1 MSPECSA
8 AERAREVRDEAR
20 GWRRAG
26 FVNEEVLRR
35 TLSLFPDDRQR
46 FGPGFRALA
55 FLFAGF
61 ACLVMVGLALVLFEP
76 RGEFALGIQLCF
88 WAVVLA
94 GLTELQRGPW
104 KRADAGAESATA
116 YASVILAVLGLVVL
130 TESLPAD
137 ARLFGTATRTMAVLF
152 MACAVAAWRYGDA
165 VLFALGAL
173 SGFALLVQ
181 TGHGRVLW
189 ILAGGLLIP
198 ACLQAARDAR
208 LSPSHRRG
216 AVVVGAVAIVALY
229 AAAHVWSLDQRLI
242 EWAHEVN
249 TPPALLPFRWLS
261 VLATALLPP
270 LFLGL
275 GWRLREPLLL
285 YSGLL
290 LIGVSIATIRLYHS
304 ILPLSLALIL
314 IGAACLGLALGV
326 RRWLR
331 TGDQGE
337 RDGFT
342 ADPLFDDTNRT
353 EAIRAVVAVASFT
366 PAAQPA
372 ASRSA
377 FEGGGGSFGGGGA
390 TGGF

>member
-1 MSPECSA
+1 MRPEWSA
-8 AERAREVRDEAR
+8 AERAKQVRDEAR

-26 FVNEEVLRR
+26 FVNDEVLRR
-35 TLSLFPDDRQR
+35 TLALFPDDRQR

-61 ACLVMVGLALVLFEP
+61 ACIVMVGLALVLFEP
-76 RGEFALGIQLCF
+76 RGELEMGIQLCF

-94 GLTELQRGPW
+94 GLTEFQRGAW

-116 YASVILAVLGLVVL
+116 YASVVLAAFGLVAL
-130 TESLPAD
+130 TESLPTEAQFF
-137 ARLFGTATRTMAVLF
+137 ATATRTLAVLF
-152 MACAVAAWRYGDA
+152 VACAVAAWRYGDA
-165 VLFALGAL
+165 VFFAGGAL
-173 SGFALLVQ
+173 SGFGLLVQ
-181 TGHGRVLW
+181 TGHGRPLW
-189 ILAGGLLIP
+189 ILAGALLIP
-198 ACLQAARDAR
+198 ICLRAARDPR
-208 LSPSHRRG
+208 FSPSHRRG
-216 AVVVGAVAIVALY
+216 AVIVGTVAIVALY
-229 AAAHVWSLDQRLI
+229 AAVHVWSFDQRLM
-242 EWAHEVN
+242 EWTHDFGA
-249 TPPALLPFRWLS
+249 PGPLPFRWLS
-261 VLATALLPP
+261 ILATALLPP
-270 LFLGL
+270 FLLGL
-275 GWRLREPLLL
+275 GWRRREPLLL

-304 ILPLSLALIL
+304 ILPLSFALIL
-314 IGAACLGLALGV
+314 IGASCLGLALGV

-331 TGDQGE
+331 AGDQGE

-366 PAAQPA
+366 PAAQPTV
-372 ASRSA
+372 SRPA

>member
-1 MSPECSA
+1 MNPEWSA
-8 AERAREVRDEAR
+8 AERAKQVRDEAR

-26 FVNEEVLRR
+26 FVNDEVLRR

-61 ACLVMVGLALVLFEP
+61 ACIVMVGLALVLFEP
-76 RGEFALGIQLCF
+76 RGELGLGVQLCF
-88 WAVVLA
+88 WAMVLA

-116 YASVILAVLGLVVL
+116 YASVILGVLGLVAL
-130 TESLPAD
+130 TESFPTD
-137 ARLFGTATRTMAVLF
+137 ARVFETATRALAILF
-152 MACAVAAWRYGDA
+152 VACVVAAWRYGDA

-181 TGHGRVLW
+181 TGHGRILW
-189 ILAGGLLIP
+189 ILVGAFLVP
-198 ACLQAARDAR
+198 ACLRAARDAR
-208 LSPSHRRG
+208 FSPSHRRG
-216 AVVVGAVAIVALY
+216 AAIAGAAAIVALY
-229 AAAHVWSLDQRLI
+229 AAVHVWSFDQRLL
-242 EWAHEVN
+242 EWTHDFN
-249 TPPALLPFRWLS
+249 LSPAVVSFRWLS
-261 VLATALLPP
+261 ILATALLPP
-270 LFLGL
+270 FLLGL
-275 GWRLREPLLL
+275 GWRRREPLLL

-304 ILPLSLALIL
+304 VLPLSFALIL
-314 IGAACLGLALGV
+314 IGAACLALALGV

-331 TGDQGE
+331 GGEQGE

-342 ADPLFDDTNRT
+342 ADPLFDDANRT

-366 PAAQPA
+366 PAAQPTV
-372 ASRSA
+372 SRPA